1 MKELID
7 FLQREFSDDV
17 KEIQTDLQCICDCL
31 DRVHSEVDKRLPTIK
46 GDYSKIGEYYAMGQ
60 ELKQIKEK
68 IKAICDL
75 FPESESVGA
84 IDIPKESE
92 IMPEK
97 LPEGTEDISE
107 SMDDDLTDE
116 IKEENSI
123 IEKSSKVDYTLY
135 KVDESEPHTLSE
147 NFTYKRPC
155 AFSFDGATYPVK
167 DWKQL
172 LLMFC
177 EIIYNRN
184 HSLFRGVVLSEDM
197 QGKSRTYFTRNKE
210 TAKSMMVDGRLI
222 GGSIYVETNQ
232 NANGICSIIK
242 SILNKYNLPSTLFL
256 IYLKADYTPLH
267 QVEIEH
273 EEKKSNVNISISKK
287 IDSKSSTK
295 SNPDDYRFI
304 KDSYVQQPDPAM
316 NGLSQRMGT
325 PSHLE
330 YLHMKENDTKR
341 HKSRCIEYDNKK
353 DICMCTDSANYLLKC
368 GGSSHCKYY
377 REEQE
382 ETEQDKEDLDQL
394 EQQPLVVK
402 KKQIIKILPK
412 DKVKKCP
419 ICQELTKQNA
429 ISVFYYYDNK
439 RKNNSLAGYYCE
451 KCKTTYISDVLY
463 KMYTANKTEKNIDV
477 IFVKA

>member
-7 FLQREFSDDV
+7 FLQREFSDDA
-17 KEIQTDLQCICDCL
+17 KEIQTDLQRIYDCL
-31 DRVHSEVDKRLPTIK
+31 DKVHSEVDKRLPTIK
-46 GDYSKIGEYYAMGQ
+46 GDYAKIGEYYAMGQ

-68 IKAICDL
+68 IKEICNL
-75 FPESESVGA
+75 FPESESAGV
-84 IDIPKESE
+84 INIPEESE

-97 LPEGTEDISE
+97 LPEVDIPEE
-107 SMDDDLTDE
+107 SLIDKDKEEEDE
-116 IKEENSI
+116 ISAKGGRVNYANYR
-123 IEKSSKVDYTLY
+123 VDDT
-135 KVDESEPHTLSE
+135 VPHFLSE
-147 NFTYKRPC
+147 DFTHKRPV
-155 AFSFDGATYPVK
+155 AFEFDGTQYSVK
-167 DWKQL
+167 DWKQF
-172 LLMFC
+172 LLMIC
-177 EIIYNRN
+177 EIMYNKN
-184 HSLFRGVVLSEDM
+184 HAQFESIVMEKDM
-197 QGKSRTYFTRNKE
+197 QGKTRAYFSNNKE
-210 TAKSMMVDGRLI
+210 VYTAMYDGRKI
-222 GGSIYVETNQ
+222 SNSNIYIETTHS
-232 NANGICSIIK
+232 ANTICDIV
-242 SILNKYNLPSTLFL
+242 SILFRKYRIPYAALQ

-267 QVEIEH
+267 QAETE
-273 EEKKSNVNISISKK
+273 SKPDNNRSVTMK

-304 KDSYVQQPDPAM
+304 KDSYVQQSDSAM

-341 HKSRCIEYDNKK
+341 HKSRCTEYDNKK

-377 REEQE
+377 REEQK

-412 DKVKKCP
+412 DAVKKCP
-419 ICQELTKQNA
+419 ICQEPTKQNA

-451 KCKTTYISDVLY
+451 KCKMTYISDVLY
-463 KMYTANKTEKNIDV
+463 KMYTANKIEKNIDV

>member
-68 IKAICDL
+68 IKEICDL
-75 FPESESVGA
+75 FPESERAGA

-97 LPEGTEDISE
+97 LSEVDVPEE
-107 SMDDDLTDE
+107 SLIDKDEEDE
-116 IKEENSI
+116 ISAKGGRVNYANYR
-123 IEKSSKVDYTLY
+123 VDDT
-135 KVDESEPHTLSE
+135 VPHFLSE
-147 NFTYKRPC
+147 DFTHKRPV
-155 AFSFDGATYPVK
+155 AFEFDGTQYSVK
-167 DWKQL
+167 DWKQF
-172 LLMFC
+172 LLMIC
-177 EIIYNRN
+177 EIMYNKN
-184 HSLFRGVVLSEDM
+184 HAQFESIVMEKDM
-197 QGKSRTYFTRNKE
+197 QGKTRAYFSNNKE
-210 TAKSMMVDGRLI
+210 VYTAMYDGRKI
-222 GGSIYVETNQ
+222 SNSNIYIETTHS
-232 NANGICSIIK
+232 ANTICDIV
-242 SILNKYNLPSTLFL
+242 SILFRKYRIPYAALQ

-267 QVEIEH
+267 QAETE
-273 EEKKSNVNISISKK
+273 SKPDNNRSVTTK

-304 KDSYVQQPDPAM
+304 KDSYVKQSDPAM

-377 REEQE
+377 REETLIKNDD
-382 ETEQDKEDLDQL
+382 TESTI
-394 EQQPLVVK
+394 K
-402 KKQIIKILPK
+402 KKPVIKVIPKNDIKLCPVCKIGTKKESLIVNYLENGKNKRNLLTSYHCEVCKSSYIPDSLYRTYTAHK
-412 DKVKKCP
+412 DK
-419 ICQELTKQNA
+419 N
-429 ISVFYYYDNK
+429 
-439 RKNNSLAGYYCE
+439 
-451 KCKTTYISDVLY
+451 
-463 KMYTANKTEKNIDV
+463 NIDV
-477 IFVKA
+477 EFVMEQVAQQ